1 MAKYEGSKE
10 DMREDA
16 RGQKRMDA
24 KQHVQVKGHKR
35 RHPKFDRSPTPQ
47 LPMSS
52 PMLATPPGGSNANF
66 GGDED
71 MGGLG
76 GM

>member
-1 MAKYEGSKE
+1 MAKYEDSAE

-24 KQHVQVKGHKR
+24 KRHVAVKGHKR
-35 RHPKFDRSPTPQ
+35 RHPTKSMPPLQ
-47 LPMSS
+47 PMSS

>member
-1 MAKYEGSKE
+1 MAKYEDSPA

-16 RGQKRMDA
+16 RGQERMDA
-24 KQHVQVKGHKR
+24 KRHVSVKGHKR
-35 RHPKFDRSPTPQ
+35 RHPKFAKPMPQ
-47 LPMSS
+47 DPMSS
-52 PMLATPPGGSNANF
+52 PMLATPPGGGNENF
-66 GGDED
+66 GGGD